1 MRDDKLRYDEKSGE
15 LESIKK
21 DLRIWKTLA
30 DALGKNG
37 LETKV
42 VREAQQKIED
52 NANKT
57 LQALS
62 GGNFKLELTDSG
74 KEMKI
79 FVRDFTTGEQRQI
92 EYFSGGEKFLT
103 AVSLAV
109 AIGQSASGQNIAN
122 TLIID
127 EGFGAL
133 DDKNRNLMV
142 GELTRLSDIL
152 QNGRVIIVSHQDDV
166 QENFANRF
174 RLDKTDEGFINVQ
187 VGTNL

>member
-1 MRDDKLRYDEKSGE
+1 
-15 LESIKK
+15 
-21 DLRIWKTLA
+21 LRIWKTLA

-52 NANKT
+52 NANRT

-133 DDKNRNLMV
+133 DDKNRSLMV
-142 GELTRLSDIL
+142 GELTRLSEIL

-174 RLDKTDEGFINVQ
+174 RLDKIDEGFINVQ